1 MACEVYYFMLMDLI
15 LVCWYGLLAAPSE
28 SLYDC
33 CTYSIVDAVLCYC
46 KRLLLLLATILFD
59 GYLDMRCAGFVAV
72 VFSASLAALCL
83 SLLLAAAFVVFF
95 IMFY

>member
-1 MACEVYYFMLMDLI
+1 MLMDLI
-15 LVCWYGLLAAPSE
+15 LVCWYGLLAVPSE

-59 GYLDMRCAGFVAV
+59 GYLDIR
-72 VFSASLAALCL
+72 
-83 SLLLAAAFVVFF
+83 
-95 IMFY
+95 